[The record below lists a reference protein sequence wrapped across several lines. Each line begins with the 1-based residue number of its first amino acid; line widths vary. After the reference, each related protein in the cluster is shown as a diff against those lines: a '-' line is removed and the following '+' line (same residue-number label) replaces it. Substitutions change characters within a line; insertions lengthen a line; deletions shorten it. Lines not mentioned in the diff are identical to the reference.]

1 LICQICEKG
10 SQTVRKR
17 LQYKKLN
24 IQSIIPLF
32 QGRLAKLKIMSNEL
46 LVVTYRDAL
55 KSEKEK
61 EWIKILK
68 DEIKRRGLRPFKNR

>member
-1 LICQICEKG
+1 MI
-10 SQTVRKR
+10 RKR

-24 IQSIIPLF
+24 IQSTIPR
-32 QGRLAKLKIMSNEL
+32 GLAKLKIMSNEL

-55 KSEKEK
+55 KSGNEK